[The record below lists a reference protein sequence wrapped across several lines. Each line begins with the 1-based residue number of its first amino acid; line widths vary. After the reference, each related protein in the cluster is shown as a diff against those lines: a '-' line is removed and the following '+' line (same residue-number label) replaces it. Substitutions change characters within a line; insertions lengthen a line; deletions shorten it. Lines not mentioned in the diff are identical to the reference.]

1 MAWELSIT
9 SAPRGLHPGRAGF
22 CPVAHTQG
30 MPPQLIERL
39 EKISGY
45 RHLEIG
51 AGNESRNPVVYGHT
65 VLRLGRETFH
75 VLSRICDAGRDYSG
89 RSNRFAYHLVLK
101 PQELVPAGPA
111 ELLQRPELM
120 LDKWDGQLR
129 VIPTEKEIPKITSEP
144 RPCELWQKVLGDAG
158 WAGVLAQRFLQA
170 PQETIYFVYPLQI
183 DMLKLFQEVIAL
195 LPESLRW
202 KVTFSTYYQGLG
214 EVVTCR
220 WRAIPEIASEYAAIM
235 KQQGPQAWDLRSKRG
250 PAPATSEADAAR
262 EGRLIE
268 LPTPTKVSVPVP
280 EMPVPQPVT
289 VPAPSPQ
296 ESAHL
301 ELANKVDAP
310 PPLWVASKRV
320 TPKQRKR
327 RIPIAMIK
335 SLATLAAGVVIGLAL
350 GFVLWSGT
358 VMRPLLQAFLVNT
371 AEREPD
377 QARDMIGEKPGAKQA
392 VRGDQQKPP
401 ERKPLPVLVQRNE
414 IKKGEQPVPVG
425 SKNPPQQGKP
435 PEPPADQPSKPEPMI
450 SEPLSEKPPEGKA
463 TNEANRPD
471 DGERS
476 VVSANGPPDQG
487 NAVSEDEFVAAP
499 ISELRLKEIVK
510 IFLKKTP
517 TGAPGVKTLQSWES
531 QRLWSRECESTQD
544 FFLLKV
550 VDDNGQAQYYVLSM
564 NSIPVETLAL
574 GQEKTIEI
582 PPLVGMTPEVRCVG
596 GWKKGQTTSEFVFSV
611 DGKDRA
617 RLKIERKPAKITVK
631 VDEVKQGDGP
641 PLPKDLMAQI
651 GFYASDGPKRVWC
664 PIVDLQIRSGAKV
677 ESARENA
684 QPPGGNR

>member
-1 MAWELSIT
+1 
-9 SAPRGLHPGRAGF
+9 
-22 CPVAHTQG
+22 
-30 MPPQLIERL
+30 
-39 EKISGY
+39 
-45 RHLEIG
+45 
-51 AGNESRNPVVYGHT
+51 
-65 VLRLGRETFH
+65 
-75 VLSRICDAGRDYSG
+75 
-89 RSNRFAYHLVLK
+89 
-101 PQELVPAGPA
+101 
-111 ELLQRPELM
+111 
-120 LDKWDGQLR
+120 
-129 VIPTEKEIPKITSEP
+129 
-144 RPCELWQKVLGDAG
+144 
-158 WAGVLAQRFLQA
+158 
-170 PQETIYFVYPLQI
+170 
-183 DMLKLFQEVIAL
+183 
-195 LPESLRW
+195 
-202 KVTFSTYYQGLG
+202 
-214 EVVTCR
+214 
-220 WRAIPEIASEYAAIM
+220 
-235 KQQGPQAWDLRSKRG
+235 
-250 PAPATSEADAAR
+250 
-262 EGRLIE
+262 
-268 LPTPTKVSVPVP
+268 
-280 EMPVPQPVT
+280 
-289 VPAPSPQ
+289 
-296 ESAHL
+296 
-301 ELANKVDAP
+301 
-310 PPLWVASKRV
+310 
-320 TPKQRKR
+320 
-327 RIPIAMIK
+327 
-335 SLATLAAGVVIGLAL
+335 
-350 GFVLWSGT
+350 
-358 VMRPLLQAFLVNT
+358 MRPLLPGFLANP
-371 AEREPD
+371 AERELD
-377 QARDMIGEKPGAKQA
+377 QAAERGGEKPDFKQA
-392 VRGDQQKPP
+392 ARGDKQKPP
-401 ERKPLPVLVQRNE
+401 ERKPSPVPAQGNE
-414 IKKGEQPVPVG
+414 AKNGEQPVAVG
-425 SKNPPQQGKP
+425 PKEPPQQGKP
-435 PEPPADQPSKPEPMI
+435 PGPPAGETAKSDQMTSAPPA
-450 SEPLSEKPPEGKA
+450 EKPPEGKA
-463 TNEANRPD
+463 TGEANRAGG
-471 DGERS
+471 GERS